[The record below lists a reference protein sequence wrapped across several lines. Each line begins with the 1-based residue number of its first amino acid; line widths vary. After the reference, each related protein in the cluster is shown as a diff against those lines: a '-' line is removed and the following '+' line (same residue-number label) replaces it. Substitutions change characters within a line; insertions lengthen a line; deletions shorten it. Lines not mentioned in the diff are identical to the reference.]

1 MKWFWIPASFFLL
14 FTSSCLDQR
23 DEIPNESA
31 NDEKQAKSIN
41 ITREQFHDKVLGLLI
56 GSAIGDAMGAP
67 TEMWSRNDIQLDYG
81 FVEGL
86 DSMVRA
92 PSAEGTWKYNLPA
105 GGTTD
110 DTRWKKL
117 TAEYLIKNTTRYSD
131 PVLFARHIVDEY
143 KQQIENLKNT
153 SGFDPEPYEENLMKV
168 AWLQEWAIVAKPFA
182 ENDLQGYAKSLQK
195 FYGGEM
201 TCAGMLYSPIL
212 AVAAPGDP
220 VSAYDGAYDLGIF
233 DIGYA
238 RDMTGLVCAMTA
250 AAFNENATP
259 QSVMNINR
267 DIDPENY
274 FKSRLV
280 GRSAY
285 RFYRYARSIKFETDT
300 IIMENMTKNIH
311 IPRSMQHLD
320 TLEYLRISKAYDL
333 LDQAN
338 EDVAFHPGEVYLITM
353 TAMIICD
360 FDFSKT
366 MRFIVNYGRDNDTVA
381 AIAGAILGAYHG
393 AEKLPEDQKNLVL
406 QVNKDVLG
414 IDLIELA
421 NNLTDKMM
429 PPLQ

>member
-1 MKWFWIPASFFLL
+1 MKWFWIPALFFLL
-14 FTSSCLDQR
+14 FASNCR
-23 DEIPNESA
+23 DKKTEIPDKSA
-31 NDEKQAKSIN
+31 SKEKQVKPIN
-41 ITREQFHDKVLGLLI
+41 ISREQYHDKVLGLLI

-67 TEMWSRNDIQLDYG
+67 TEMWSRDDIQLDYG

-86 DSMVRA
+86 DSMVRS
-92 PSAEGTWKYNLPA
+92 PTPEGTWKYNLPA

-117 TAEYLIKNTTRYSD
+117 AAEYLIKSKAAYSD
-131 PVLFARHIVDEY
+131 PVVFARYIIDMYKKHIET
-143 KQQIENLKNT
+143 LRNT
-153 SGFDPEPYEENLMKV
+153 SGFDPEPYEENLMKMV
-168 AWLQEWAIVAKPFA
+168 WLQEWFLVAEPFA

-201 TCAGMLYSPIL
+201 TCAGMLYSPML
-212 AVAAPGDP
+212 AAAKPGDP
-220 VSAYDGAYDLGIF
+220 EGAYNLAYELGIF

-238 RDMTGLVCAMTA
+238 RDMTGLVSAMTA
-250 AAFNENATP
+250 AAFDENATP
-259 QSVMNINR
+259 QSVLNINR
-267 DIDPENY
+267 IVDPAGY

-285 RFYRYARSIKFETDT
+285 RFYRYATSIKFDTDA
-300 IIMENMTKNIH
+300 IDVDNNTKNIR
-311 IPRSMQHLD
+311 IPGSMQPLD
-320 TLEYLRISKAYDL
+320 TLEYLRLSKAYEM

-338 EDVAFHPGEVYLITM
+338 EDVAFHPGEIYLITL
-353 TAMIICD
+353 TALMFCD

-393 AEKLPEDQKNLVL
+393 ADKLPKDQTTLVL

-421 NNLTDKMM
+421 NQLTDMMM
-429 PPLQ
+429 PVSQ